1 MSHINYF
8 RPYESKKP
16 NHEDQLTRAYLVLLR
31 YSYHA
36 LVAFYDYCKESQ
48 THCQESLK
56 LPAITGLLSSDWN
69 FETQKRN
76 PEINT
81 ALLYSVLITDKEI
94 EKLQKHNVE
103 ASDRNAVYDGII
115 TIGNEITFVI
125 EVKPHSEN
133 AWFEQLHPSTDN
145 LNDETQIVQSPIQLQ
160 WKEIIRQLN
169 KIQSSPS
176 SSPQER
182 TMIND
187 FLDFIDNEFPYL
199 NPYDNFALCKNNEG
213 LLYRRTENILNA
225 LSKDSSLVNE
235 HRGWGYYIDT
245 SKEIKEIHQIGLI
258 LFHDKVS
265 SKWHVS
271 LVMAFADIMSQARE
285 FYKKEIDFGG
295 LGNGWSVE
303 PNFHVSFK
311 GSGLVWF
318 DSPDL
323 NKYIQYW
330 KSNPTEIRQR
340 GKDDVLS
347 SLQDF
352 HNKGLIIF
360 NQDKAEQMQ
369 EKYFRFRMSVL
380 NFCPGLKL
388 VYEFN
393 SEHAEQVDKKHEFV
407 NFLKDR
413 IIEGFG
419 IIGYKEKDLKNLI
432 KL

>member
-16 NHEDQLTRAYLVLLR
+16 HHEDQLTRAYLVLLR

-36 LVAFYDYCKESQ
+36 LVAFYDYCRESQ
-48 THCQESLK
+48 LHCQDNLK
-56 LPAITGLLSSDWN
+56 LPAITGQLSSDWI

-133 AWFEQLHPSTDN
+133 AWFNQLNPSREN
-145 LNDETQIVQSPIQLQ
+145 LSEDTTVISSPIQLQ
-160 WKEIIRQLN
+160 WKEIVGGLS
-169 KIQSSPS
+169 KTLS
-176 SSPQER
+176 SSTISAQEKI
-182 TMIND
+182 MIND
-187 FLDFIDNEFPYL
+187 FLEFIDDNFWYL
-199 NPYDNFALCKNNEG
+199 NPYDNFATCKNFEG
-213 LLYRRTENILNA
+213 LLYRRTENVLKKIAINTT
-225 LSKDSSLVNE
+225 LVNE
-235 HRGWGYYIDT
+235 HRSWGYYIDT
-245 SKEIKEIHQIGLI
+245 SSVFDEIHQLGFI
-258 LFHDKVS
+258 LFFDS
-265 SKWHVS
+265 ANSKWHVS

-285 FYKKEIDFGG
+285 FYLKDIDYSR
-295 LGNGWSVE
+295 LGKGWNVE
-303 PNFHVSFK
+303 PNFHVSFR

-318 DSPDL
+318 NSPDL

-330 KSNPTEIRQR
+330 KSNTGEIKQR
-340 GKDDVLS
+340 SKDDVINVLDD
-347 SLQDF
+347 L
-352 HNKGLIIF
+352 HKKGIIIF
-360 NQDKAEQMQ
+360 DQSKRDQMH
-369 EKYFRFRMSVL
+369 EKYFKYSMSVL

-388 VYEFN
+388 VYEIK
-393 SEHAEQVDKKHEFV
+393 AEDAIQMDKNNEFI
-407 NFLKDR
+407 NFLRDR
-413 IIEGFG
+413 IIEGFS
-419 IIGYKEKDLKNLI
+419 IIGYTKEDLKDLI